1 MRQAYP
7 RITVWTM
14 VRLGLFQAGLG
25 MMSVLMLGILN
36 RVMISELAIPPLVA
50 AGVIAMHQLVAPA
63 RVWFGQL
70 SDAHPIAGTHRT
82 GYVWLGAAAFAFLAW
97 AVVQITWQVAAQI
110 QGTAVWTGTTW
121 AWVALLGLG
130 FALYGLAVS
139 ASSTPFAAL
148 LVDISDEDNR
158 SQIVGVVW
166 SLLMVGIIAGAITG
180 SGLLRQ
186 VELDAPPEVIRVGM
200 NRLFTVV
207 PLVVFGLAVVAT
219 AGVEAKFSRYRQ
231 RSRIAER
238 EDQITLGRALRIL
251 TASPQTGLFFTFLL
265 CMTLGLFM
273 QEPVLEPYGGMVFNM
288 PIAQTTRLNAYFGV
302 GTLAGLVLTGFAIVP
317 RLGKRPTTVLGCVLS
332 ALAFLGIMLA
342 GWLGQ
347 VWLFTGMV
355 LAFGVASG
363 VTTTGALTLMLDLT
377 LAETAGTFIGAWGLA
392 QALARALSTL
402 CGGGLLELGTRWFG
416 AASFWAYV
424 PVFGTQVLLLV
435 VAATLLRLVDVKAFA
450 ERTQVTLQ
458 QILAEEFELE

>member
-1 MRQAYP
+1 MSQPYP

-82 GYVWLGAAAFAFLAW
+82 GYVWLGAATFAFLAW
-97 AVVQITWQVAAQI
+97 SVVQMTWQAAAQM
-110 QGTAVWTGTTW
+110 QAGWTWVTW

-186 VELDAPPEVIRVGM
+186 VELDAAPDVIRASM
-200 NRLFTVV
+200 NRLFTIV
-207 PLVVFGLAVVAT
+207 PLAVFGLAVVST
-219 AGVEAKFSRYRQ
+219 AGIEGKFSRYRQ
-231 RSRIAER
+231 RSRVAER

-273 QEPVLEPYGGMVFNM
+273 QEPVLEPYGGAIFNM

-302 GTLAGLVLTGFAIVP
+302 GTLLGLVLTGFAIVP
-317 RLGKRPTTVLGCVLS
+317 RLGKRPTTVLGCILS
-332 ALAFLGIMLA
+332 ALAFMGIMLA

-347 VWLFTGMV
+347 AGLFTVMV
-355 LAFGVASG
+355 LAFGIASG

-416 AASFWAYV
+416 AESFWAYV
-424 PVFGTQVLLLV
+424 PVFGTQVLLLGL
-435 VAATLLRLVDVKAFA
+435 AALLLRAVDVKAFA
-450 ERTQVTLQ
+450 ERTQVRLQ
-458 QILAEEFELE
+458 EILAEEFELE

>member
-1 MRQAYP
+1 MSQPGLP
-7 RITVWTM
+7 RIGVVTM

-63 RVWFGQL
+63 RVWFGQM
-70 SDAHPIAGTHRT
+70 SDAHPLAGTHRT
-82 GYVWLGAAAFAFLAW
+82 GYVWLGAGAFALLAW
-97 AVVQITWQVAAQI
+97 GVVQMTWQVAAQI
-110 QGTAVWTGTTW
+110 QVGWTLATW

-166 SLLMVGIIAGAITG
+166 SLLMVGIIAGAISG
-180 SGLLRQ
+180 SGLLKQ
-186 VELDAPPEVIRVGM
+186 VELDAAADVVRASM
-200 NRLFTVV
+200 NRLFTIV
-207 PLVVFGLAVVAT
+207 PLVVVGLAVVAT
-219 AGVEAKFSRYRQ
+219 LGIEQKFSRYRW
-231 RSRIAER
+231 RSQVVER

-251 TASPQTGLFFTFLL
+251 TASPQTGLFFSFLL

-273 QEPVLEPYGGMVFNM
+273 QEPVLEPYGGAVFEM
-288 PIAQTTRLNAYFGV
+288 PIAATTRLNAYWGL
-302 GTLAGLVLTGFAIVP
+302 GTLVGLGVTGFWVVP
-317 RLGKRPTTVLGCVLS
+317 RLGKRPTTIVGCSLAALG
-332 ALAFLGIMLA
+332 FMGIMLA
-342 GWLGQ
+342 GWVGQ
-347 VWLFTGMV
+347 VWLFTLMV
-355 LAFGVASG
+355 FAFGVAAG

-402 CGGGLLELGTRWFG
+402 CGGGLLELGSRWFG
-416 AASFWAYV
+416 AESFWAYV
-424 PVFGTQVLLLV
+424 PVFGTQILLLV
-435 VAATLLRLVDVKAFA
+435 GAATLLRLVDVKAFTH
-450 ERTQVTLQ
+450 RTRAALGE
-458 QILAEEFELE
+458 ILAQELD

>member
-1 MRQAYP
+1 MNQPVYP
-7 RITVWTM
+7 RISVLTM

-63 RVWFGQL
+63 RVWFGQM

-82 GYVWLGAAAFAFLAW
+82 GYVWLGAAAFALLAW
-97 AVVQITWQVAAQI
+97 GVVQVTWQVAAQM
-110 QGTAVWTGTTW
+110 QAGWTLATW
-121 AWVALLGLG
+121 GWVALLGLG

-180 SGLLRQ
+180 SGLLKQ
-186 VELDAPPEVIRVGM
+186 VELDAAAAVVRAGM
-200 NRLFTVV
+200 NRLFTLV
-207 PLVVFGLAVVAT
+207 PLLVVGLAVVAT
-219 AGVEAKFSRYRQ
+219 AGVEARFSRYRL
-231 RSRIAER
+231 RSQVAER

-251 TASPQTGLFFTFLL
+251 TASPQTGLFFSFLL

-273 QEPVLEPYGGMVFNM
+273 QEPVLEPYGGAVFQM
-288 PIAQTTRLNAYFGV
+288 PIAATTRLNAYWGL
-302 GTLAGLVLTGFAIVP
+302 GTLLGLGLTGFWVVP
-317 RLGKRPTTVLGCVLS
+317 WLGKRPTTILGCSLA
-332 ALAFLGIMLA
+332 ALGFLGIMLA
-342 GWLGQ
+342 GWVGQ
-347 VWLFTGMV
+347 VWLFTLMV
-355 LAFGVASG
+355 FAFGVAAG

-402 CGGGLLELGTRWFG
+402 CGGGLLELGSRWFG
-416 AASFWAYV
+416 AGSFWAYV
-424 PVFGTQVLLLV
+424 PVFGTQILLLLG
-435 VAATLLRLVDVKAFA
+435 AALLLRTVDVKAFTH
-450 ERTQVTLQ
+450 RTRAALGEM
-458 QILAEEFELE
+458 LAQELD